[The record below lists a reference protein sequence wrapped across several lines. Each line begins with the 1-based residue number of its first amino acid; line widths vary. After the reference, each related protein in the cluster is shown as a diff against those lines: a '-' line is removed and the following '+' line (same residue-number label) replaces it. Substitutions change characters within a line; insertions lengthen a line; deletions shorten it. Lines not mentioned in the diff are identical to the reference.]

1 MGGMDGWLLVGI
13 ALLLTALP
21 GLGLGLVLVTGLWR
35 PRQLEDAADPDR
47 LRRSVGFRALAVA
60 GAVAAPGAAILVMR
74 G

>member
-1 MGGMDGWLLVGI
+1 MGNWHFVGV

-35 PRQLEDAADPDR
+35 PRQLEGAADPDR
-47 LRRSVGFRALAVA
+47 LRRSVGFRVLAVA
-60 GAVAAPGAAILVMR
+60 GAVAALGVVMLLLR

>member
-1 MGGMDGWLLVGI
+1 MDGWMLVGA

-35 PRQLEDAADPDR
+35 PRQLEGATDPDQ

-60 GAVAAPGAAILVMR
+60 GAVAALGVAMLLLR